1 MKQALGAV
9 MRDVEGAAGVRV
21 GLTACLHSS
30 LETGFKRTKREEVPP
45 SLKSAHPGKPSL
57 ALLWWH
63 SVPWQSCRQAL
74 Q

>member
-30 LETGFKRTKREEVPP
+30 LETGCKRTKREEVPP
-45 SLKSAHPGKPSL
+45 P
-57 ALLWWH
+57 
-63 SVPWQSCRQAL
+63 
-74 Q
+74 